1 MKKITKKEIIEFVR
15 DVVEEYRD
23 WKLEKCGFYIKDNE
37 LNSFVSFEGKGIDIN
52 VYKENY
58 DEIIYIEDYIKDY
71 KRKEYNLKEID
82 SIIYEDVNEMISNY
96 NEK

>member
-15 DVVEEYRD
+15 DVVGEYQD
-23 WKLEKCGFYIKDNE
+23 WKLKSCGFYIKDNE

>member
-15 DVVEEYRD
+15 DVVEEYQD
-23 WKLEKCGFYIKDNE
+23 WKLKSCGFYIKDNE

-52 VYKENY
+52 VYEENY

>member
-15 DVVEEYRD
+15 DVVGEYRD
-23 WKLEKCGFYIKDNE
+23 WKLKSCGFYIKDNE

-82 SIIYEDVNEMISNY
+82 SIIYKDVNEMINNY

>member
-1 MKKITKKEIIEFVR
+1 
-15 DVVEEYRD
+15 
-23 WKLEKCGFYIKDNE
+23 CGFYIKDNE

-82 SIIYEDVNEMISNY
+82 SIIYEDVNEMINNY

>member
-15 DVVEEYRD
+15 DVVEEYQD
-23 WKLEKCGFYIKDNE
+23 WKLKSCGFYIKDNE

-52 VYKENY
+52 VYEENY

-71 KRKEYNLKEID
+71 KRKEYSLKEID

>member
-23 WKLEKCGFYIKDNE
+23 WKLESCGFYIKDNK
-37 LNSFVSFEGKGIDIN
+37 LNSFISFEGKGIDIN

-58 DEIIYIEDYIKDY
+58 EEIIYIEDYIKDY
-71 KRKEYNLKEID
+71 KCKEYNLKEID